1 MSEALG
7 VSASG
12 FYEWLKRPESN
23 CAMFNRVSL
32 VRIRKSFEAS
42 HQSYG
47 SPRVWRDL
55 REWKV
60 PCGENRIA
68 RLMRQAGIVARPRL
82 KRAPYDLGQRSLIA
96 PNLLDRQFEADG
108 PNQKW
113 VADFTYIPTGEGWLY
128 LAVVLDLYSRM
139 VVGWSMQRHTTTQRV
154 ADAMT
159 MAV

>member
-1 MSEALG
+1 MGPYPIQMG
-7 VSASG
+7 VWCASATDVQPRERKTG
-12 FYEWLKRPESN
+12 CARTDDRESSD
-23 CAMFNRVSL
+23 APMRQ
-32 VRIRKSFEAS
+32 RIRAPLDK
-42 HQSYG
+42 G
-47 SPRVWRDL
+47 PVN
-55 REWKV
+55 
-60 PCGENRIA
+60 G
-68 RLMRQAGIVARPRL
+68 RP
-82 KRAPYDLGQRSLIA
+82 PYDLGQRSVIA

-113 VADFTYIPTGEGWLY
+113 LADFTYLPSGEGWLY